1 MQAETAPLLERS
13 ASQKARQWTI
23 ATPLLLAAGA
33 LAGTSAGCL
42 ATLSGIG
49 GPPLILMYE
58 LLAVPKV
65 FPVPH
70 EAKDTAAMHGL
81 SPLSSTSMPL
91 ACGLPIT
98 STVLLWCSRHVALVI
113 QHLRA

>member
-1 MQAETAPLLERS
+1 MQAEAAPLLERT

-23 ATPLLLAAGA
+23 ATPVLVASGA

-65 FPVPH
+65 TPCFASGQGPGSYTWAV
-70 EAKDTAAMHGL
+70 
-81 SPLSSTSMPL
+81 S
-91 ACGLPIT
+91 
-98 STVLLWCSRHVALVI
+98 VAEHI
-113 QHLRA
+113 KTYRQ

>member
-1 MQAETAPLLERS
+1 MPCADAVMQAACTAMQAEAAPLLERS

-23 ATPLLLAAGA
+23 ATPVLLTAGA

-65 FPVPH
+65 IP
-70 EAKDTAAMHGL
+70 
-81 SPLSSTSMPL
+81 
-91 ACGLPIT
+91 
-98 STVLLWCSRHVALVI
+98 CSASG
-113 QHLRA
+113 QGS

>member
-1 MQAETAPLLERS
+1 MQAAAAPLLERT

-23 ATPLLLAAGA
+23 ATPVLVASGA

-65 FPVPH
+65 IPCSASGH
-70 EAKDTAAMHGL
+70 RHG
-81 SPLSSTSMPL
+81 SYAPPASIAEHIKTH
-91 ACGLPIT
+91 
-98 STVLLWCSRHVALVI
+98 R
-113 QHLRA
+113 Q

>member
-1 MQAETAPLLERS
+1 MTYEFSVAVPNTRSCTVMQAEAAPLLEQS

-33 LAGTSAGCL
+33 LAGTSGGCL

-70 EAKDTAAMHGL
+70 EAKGSAA
-81 SPLSSTSMPL
+81 
-91 ACGLPIT
+91 ACGLC
-98 STVLLWCSRHVALVI
+98 LLLGASRLMLVGF
-113 QHLRA
+113 LS

>member
-1 MQAETAPLLERS
+1 MPGILQKLGAACSSVCSIRWVYADMHDRPLRCVPMGAQDEAQPLLDRS
-13 ASQKARQWTI
+13 ASHMARHWTI
-23 ATPLLLAAGA
+23 AAPKLIGAGA

-65 FPVPH
+65 
-70 EAKDTAAMHGL
+70 
-81 SPLSSTSMPL
+81 
-91 ACGLPIT
+91 
-98 STVLLWCSRHVALVI
+98 
-113 QHLRA
+113 